1 MLLPPRTWYLIDT
14 LGFMTGILYAEYDN
28 KLSSINSNSS
38 FKMIIVSVL
47 VFLIFT
53 GAGIA
58 MNGMTLGRYMKLITI
73 GYSLFACAIVAM
85 VGRLQLRELRI
96 CKLLG
101 ALSFFVYLTHV
112 KIANTLYAIG
122 VSNVAIAFFAVLL
135 CSTVMYLLYTHLF
148 SSLEIKKS

>member
-1 MLLPPRTWYLIDT
+1 MA
-14 LGFMTGILYAEYDN
+14 GILYAEYDN
-28 KLSSINSNSS
+28 KLSSMNSNSS

-47 VFLIFT
+47 VFLIFS
-53 GAGIA
+53 GAGITLK
-58 MNGMTLGRYMKLITI
+58 GMILGRYMKLITI

-85 VGRLQLRELRI
+85 VGRLQLRESRI

-122 VSNVAIAFFAVLL
+122 VSNVAIVFFVVLL
-135 CSTVMYLLYTHLF
+135 CSIIFYVLF
-148 SSLEIKKS
+148 SNFLSKI